1 MRKVK
6 SAVDDDEDDQRRRRD
21 ETGTEE
27 GAASCLAKSS
37 GEEEEASGSE
47 ASEEEEEGKFPYDL
61 AMWDLNHCDPKKC
74 SGRKLAR
81 LGFVRALKLSQRF
94 AGIVLTPVASKCIGP
109 DDREIIQTSGLCVV
123 RISIVF
129 YEIILKY
136 EKKNSIN

>member
-6 SAVDDDEDDQRRRRD
+6 SAVDDNEDDQQRRRD
-21 ETGTEE
+21 EIETEE

-47 ASEEEEEGKFPYDL
+47 ASEEEEEEAKFPYDL

-123 RISIVF
+123 RISVRF
-129 YEIILKY
+129 YENISKY
-136 EKKNSIN
+136 EKEKFD